1 MSKTNFETNSETN
14 SNSISNLSVSFN
26 TTLDIIKDTTVETIT
41 EIKET
46 VLEELQQPIT
56 KPLIQTFMTGADE
69 VSLPT
74 FKDEEKNI
82 SDITSLKNLL
92 EPAIE
97 PVVKP
102 CVDPVIKF
110 KTDLKALVPI
120 VNVNPEPNSFLIKI
134 EQLVDYIK
142 STLGDNKITTT
153 NIIIITT
160 NLMHI
165 VEQYKDLTGSQ
176 KKMLILDTLKKVI
189 NQIVSDPQER
199 ISLMMIVEM
208 TLPHVLDTLV
218 TAINGGLKFEKD
230 SIISKFKNLFCCGG
244 SKSN

>member
-1 MSKTNFETNSETN
+1 MSESELESN
-14 SNSISNLSVSFN
+14 SNSNSNLSVSFN
-26 TTLDIIKDTTVETIT
+26 TTLEIIKDTTVETII
-41 EIKET
+41 ELKET
-46 VLEELQQPIT
+46 VLKEIEQ
-56 KPLIQTFMTGADE
+56 PLIQTLMTGADE

-74 FKDEEKNI
+74 FKDETKDVSN
-82 SDITSLKNLL
+82 ITSLENLF
-92 EPAIE
+92 E

-102 CVDPVIKF
+102 FVEPVIKF
-110 KTDLKALVPI
+110 KTDLKALIPI
-120 VNVNPEPNSFLIKI
+120 VNINPEPNSFLIKI
-134 EQLVDYIK
+134 EQLVEYIK
-142 STLGDNKITTT
+142 STLGDNKITAT

-189 NQIVSDPQER
+189 TQNVNDPQER
-199 ISLMMIVEM
+199 ISLMIIVDM

-230 SIISKFKNLFCCGG
+230 SVFLKFKNLFCCGG
-244 SKSN
+244 SKTN

>member
-1 MSKTNFETNSETN
+1 MSESELESN
-14 SNSISNLSVSFN
+14 SNSNLSVSFN
-26 TTLDIIKDTTVETIT
+26 TTLEIIKDTTVETIT

-46 VLEELQQPIT
+46 VLKEIEQ
-56 KPLIQTFMTGADE
+56 PLIQTLMTGADE

-74 FKDEEKNI
+74 FKDEKKDV
-82 SDITSLKNLL
+82 SDITSLENLF
-92 EPAIE
+92 E

-102 CVDPVIKF
+102 FVEPVIKF
-110 KTDLKALVPI
+110 KTDLKALIPI
-120 VNVNPEPNSFLIKI
+120 VNINPEPNSFLIKI
-134 EQLVDYIK
+134 EQLVEYIK
-142 STLGDNKITTT
+142 STLGDNKITAT

-189 NQIVSDPQER
+189 TQNVNDPQER

-230 SIISKFKNLFCCGG
+230 SVFLKFKNLFCCGG
-244 SKSN
+244 SKTN

>member
-1 MSKTNFETNSETN
+1 MSEYEANSETN
-14 SNSISNLSVSFN
+14 SNVSVSFN
-26 TTLDIIKDTTVETIT
+26 TTVEIITDNTLETII

-46 VLEELQQPIT
+46 VLEELQQPLNQQIT
-56 KPLIQTFMTGADE
+56 EPLKQQLMTGADE

-74 FKDEEKNI
+74 LLEDVINI
-82 SDITSLKNLL
+82 NSLENLL
-92 EPAIE
+92 DPSVKPLVE
-97 PVVKP
+97 PV
-102 CVDPVIKF
+102 INF
-110 KTDLKALVPI
+110 KTDLKAIIPI
-120 VNVNPEPNSFLIKI
+120 VNVKPEQNSFLIKI
-134 EQLVDYIK
+134 EQMVEYIK
-142 STLGDNKITTT
+142 STLGDNKITAT

-189 NQIVSDPQER
+189 NQNVSDAQER
-199 ISLMMIVEM
+199 ISLMMIVDM

-230 SIISKFKNLFCCGG
+230 KVISGFKHLFCCVG
-244 SKSN
+244 SKTS

>member
-1 MSKTNFETNSETN
+1 MSESEPELESN
-14 SNSISNLSVSFN
+14 SNFNLSVSFN

-41 EIKET
+41 ELKET
-46 VLEELQQPIT
+46 VLKEIEQ
-56 KPLIQTFMTGADE
+56 PLIQTLMTGADE

-74 FKDEEKNI
+74 FKDEKKDV
-82 SDITSLKNLL
+82 SDITSLENLF
-92 EPAIE
+92 E

-102 CVDPVIKF
+102 CVEPVIKF

-120 VNVNPEPNSFLIKI
+120 VNVNPEPNSFLIKL
-134 EQLVDYIK
+134 EQLVEYIK
-142 STLGDNKITTT
+142 STLGDTKLTAT

-189 NQIVSDPQER
+189 TQNVNDPQER
-199 ISLMMIVEM
+199 ISLMMIVDM
-208 TLPHVLDTLV
+208 TLPQVLDTLV

-230 SIISKFKNLFCCGG
+230 SVFFKFKNLFCCGG
-244 SKSN
+244 SKTN